1 MAMQIFHL
9 TPTPATPT
17 TPVYPPATSTAKT
30 STPSSWSI
38 TLVNV
43 LNHGDP
49 TNMTHAAPITYI
61 LPMPNNVY
69 TGDEEG
75 RVVCC
80 VLFP

>member
-1 MAMQIFHL
+1 
-9 TPTPATPT
+9 
-17 TPVYPPATSTAKT
+17 VYPPPTTTVTTAKVT
-30 STPSSWSI
+30 PTPSSWTI

-49 TNMTHAAPITYI
+49 VNMSSAAPITYI

-75 RVVCC
+75 RVVCYSSS
-80 VLFP
+80 